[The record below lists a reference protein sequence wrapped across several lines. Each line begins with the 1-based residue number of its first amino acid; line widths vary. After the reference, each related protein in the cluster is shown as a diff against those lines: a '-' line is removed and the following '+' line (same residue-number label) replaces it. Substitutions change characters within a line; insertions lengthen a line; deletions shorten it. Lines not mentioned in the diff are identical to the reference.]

1 METDSKKRVFVSSQG
16 MIVMCKSEIAFQ
28 PTRRQI
34 LAAIVSAG
42 LIASSR
48 PAIASQTDGY
58 KTKTFRARALIKLNG
73 EVHLKSQLSE
83 STDAKGRTAIARRAP
98 FQSTITLDY
107 EENSQFDNGL
117 IDCTSLINVVEASS
131 DIQVDR
137 HLTKTKLR
145 EECNE
150 IVRFSRTSKRMLT
163 SGLNAPMFTAEVNL
177 IELPIN
183 STFLDEI
190 VTKKQV
196 KVTEKWTLSDDLTTR
211 LLSLDTVRD
220 GELIAC
226 LVEADNEVAQIEVKG
241 KVNGVVSGIR
251 TTIEVDGKAQLD
263 RKAGEI
269 TWFAANVEEEREI
282 SERAPGYKVLAQVQI
297 RKKQIDALSSGE
309 SLETI
314 ANRIPSIESASIR
327 QFHSDLGH
335 FRFIADSKWVTFR
348 DNGEEAIYR
357 FIVDN
362 ARIAQCIVTNMV
374 DFEPGRQLSMDGFVA
389 DVKTS
394 LAGSS
399 AQIRESSEKIT
410 GSKMRAIR
418 VESHG
423 RVKDV
428 DVLWIHYHISN
439 DDGRRAVLAF
449 MLNADD
455 AEAFG
460 AEDSQIVNAF
470 ELINW
475 PKKLDSQAVEQE
487 LAKSEKDKAAETK
500 ADATTSSVLIIS
512 R

>member
-1 METDSKKRVFVSSQG
+1 
-16 MIVMCKSEIAFQ
+16 MCKSKIALQ
-28 PTRRQI
+28 PNRRQV
-34 LAAIVSAG
+34 LAALVAVGLVS
-42 LIASSR
+42 
-48 PAIASQTDGY
+48 PAQILRASQAEGY
-58 KTKTFRARALIKLNG
+58 KTRTFRAKSVVKLNG

-83 STDAKGRTAIARRAP
+83 ATDAKGRTTIARKAP
-98 FQSTITLDY
+98 FQSTVTLDF
-107 EENSQFDNGL
+107 EENSQYDDGL
-117 IDCTSLINVVEASS
+117 IDCTSLLSVIEASS
-131 DIQVDR
+131 EIQVDR

-145 EECNE
+145 DECNE
-150 IVRFSRTSKRMLT
+150 VVRFSRTTKRMMT
-163 SGLNAPMFTAEVNL
+163 TGLNAPMFAAEVNL
-177 IELPIN
+177 IEQPIN
-183 STFLDEI
+183 ATFLDEI
-190 VTKKQV
+190 ITKKQV
-196 KVTEKWTLSDDLTTR
+196 KITEKWTLSDALTTR
-211 LLSLDTVRD
+211 LLSLDTVQE
-220 GELIAC
+220 GELVAC
-226 LVEADNEVAQIEVKG
+226 LVDANNEVAKIDLQGRIAGMVA
-241 KVNGVVSGIR
+241 GIR
-251 TTIEVDGKAQLD
+251 TTIDVDGKAQLD
-263 RKAGEI
+263 RQTGEI

-297 RKKQIDALSSGE
+297 RKKQIDALTSGE
-309 SLETI
+309 NLETVSS
-314 ANRIPSIESASIR
+314 RLPSIESASIR
-327 QFHSDLGH
+327 QFQSDLGH

-374 DFEPGRQLSMDGFVA
+374 DFEAGRQLSMDGFVA

-394 LAGSS
+394 LAGSA
-399 AQIRESSEKIT
+399 AQVRESSEKVT
-410 GSKMRAIR
+410 SSKMRAIR

-428 DVLWIHYHISN
+428 DVIWIHYHISN

-487 LAKSEKDKAAETK
+487 IAKAEKEKANASK
-500 ADATTSSVLIIS
+500 ADANTSSVPKIS

>member
-1 METDSKKRVFVSSQG
+1 MSHSDS
-16 MIVMCKSEIAFQ
+16 AFQ
-28 PTRRQI
+28 PTRRQL
-34 LAAIVSAG
+34 LAAILSIG
-42 LIASSR
+42 LIGHGKASGATE
-48 PAIASQTDGY
+48 PNGY
-58 KTKTFRARALIKLNG
+58 QTKTFRAKAVVKLNG
-73 EVHLKSQLSE
+73 EVHLKSQISE
-83 STDAKGRTAIARRAP
+83 ATDPKGRTVIARKAP
-98 FQSTITLDY
+98 FQSNVVLDF
-107 EENSQFDNGL
+107 EENAQYDAGL
-117 IDCTSLINVVEASS
+117 IDCTSLLNVIEASS

-145 EECNE
+145 EDCTEV
-150 IVRFSRTSKRMLT
+150 IRFSRTSKRMLT
-163 SGLNAPMFTAEVNL
+163 SGLNLPMYTAEVNL
-177 IELPIN
+177 IELPVN
-183 STFLDEI
+183 CTFLDEI
-190 VTKKQV
+190 ITKKQV
-196 KVTEKWTLSDDLTTR
+196 KITDKWTLSEALSTR
-211 LLSLDTVRD
+211 LLGLDAIRE
-220 GELIAC
+220 GELVAC
-226 LVEADNEVAQIEVKG
+226 LVEADSDLAQIELRGKVKG
-241 KVNGVVSGIR
+241 LVAGIR

-263 RKAGEI
+263 RKAGAI

-297 RKKQIDALSSGE
+297 RKQQIDALASGE

-314 ANRIPSIESASIR
+314 VGRIPSVESASIR
-327 QFHSDLGH
+327 QFQSDLGH

-362 ARIAQCIVTNMV
+362 ARIAQCIVTNLV

-394 LAGSS
+394 LSGSS
-399 AQIRESSEKIT
+399 AQVRESSEKVT
-410 GSKMRAIR
+410 SSEMRAIR
-418 VESHG
+418 VESFG

-475 PKKLDSQAVEQE
+475 PKKLDSKTLEQE
-487 LAKSEKDKAAETK
+487 LAKSEQEKTAEAK
-500 ADATTSSVLIIS
+500 ADATTSSIPKIS

>member
-1 METDSKKRVFVSSQG
+1 

-28 PTRRQI
+28 PTRRQV
-34 LAAIVSAG
+34 LAALVSAG
-42 LIASSR
+42 LILNSR
-48 PAIASQTDGY
+48 PAIASQSDGY
-58 KTKTFRARALIKLNG
+58 KTKTFRAKAVVKLNG
-73 EVHLKSQLSE
+73 EVHLKSQVTE
-83 STDAKGRTAIARRAP
+83 ATEANGRTAIARKAP
-98 FQSTITLDY
+98 FQSTVTLDY
-107 EENSQFDNGL
+107 EENSQYDNGL
-117 IDCTSLINVVEASS
+117 IDCTSLINVIEANS

-150 IVRFSRTSKRMLT
+150 IIRFSRTSKRMLT
-163 SGLNAPMFTAEVNL
+163 SGLNAPMFAAEVNL

-196 KVTEKWTLSDDLTTR
+196 KITEKWTLADDLTSR
-211 LLSLDTVRD
+211 LLSLDTIRE
-220 GELIAC
+220 GELVAC
-226 LVEADNEVAQIEVKG
+226 LVEADSDVAQIEVKG
-241 KVNGVVSGIR
+241 KVKGIVAGIR
-251 TTIEVDGKAQLD
+251 TTIDVDAKAQLD

-309 SLETI
+309 SLETNT
-314 ANRIPSIESASIR
+314 NRIPSIEAASIR

-374 DFEPGRQLSMDGFVA
+374 DFDPGRQLSMEGFVE

-394 LAGSS
+394 LAGAS
-399 AQIRESSEKIT
+399 AQILESSEKIT

-423 RVKDV
+423 RIKDV

-455 AEAFG
+455 AEVFG

-475 PKKLDSQAVEQE
+475 PKKLDSKTVEQE
-487 LAKSEKDKAAETK
+487 LAKSKKDEAAGSK
-500 ADATTSSVLIIS
+500 ADANTSSIPKIS

>member
-1 METDSKKRVFVSSQG
+1 
-16 MIVMCKSEIAFQ
+16 MCKTEIAFQ

-34 LAAIVSAG
+34 LAAVVSAG

-48 PAIASQTDGY
+48 PVIASQTDGY
-58 KTKTFRARALIKLNG
+58 KTKTFRARAIIKLNG
-73 EVHLKSQLSE
+73 EVHLKSQISE
-83 STDAKGRTAIARRAP
+83 AVDAKGRTTIARKAP
-98 FQSTITLDY
+98 FQSTVTLDF
-107 EENSQFDNGL
+107 EENSQFDNGF
-117 IDCTSLINVVEASS
+117 IDCTSLLNVVEASS

-137 HLTKTKLR
+137 HLTKTTLR
-145 EECNE
+145 EECQE
-150 IVRFSRTSKRMLT
+150 VVRFSRTSKRLLT
-163 SGLNAPMFTAEVNL
+163 TGLNAPMFTAEVNL

-183 STFLDEI
+183 CTFLDEI

-196 KVTEKWTLSDDLTTR
+196 KVTEKWSLSDALTSR
-211 LLSLDTVRD
+211 LLSLDAIRD
-220 GELIAC
+220 GELVAC
-226 LVEADNEVAQIEVKG
+226 LVDADSDVAQIELTG
-241 KVNGVVSGIR
+241 KINGVVAGIR

-269 TWFAANVEEEREI
+269 IWFAANVEEEREI

-297 RKKQIDALSSGE
+297 RKKQIDALTSGE
-309 SLETI
+309 SLETVS
-314 ANRIPSIESASIR
+314 NRLPSIDSASIR
-327 QFHSDLGH
+327 QFQSDLGH

-394 LAGSS
+394 LSGSS
-399 AQIRESSEKIT
+399 AIVRESSEKVT
-410 GSKMRAIR
+410 SAKMRAVR

-428 DVLWIHYHISN
+428 DVIWIHYHISN
-439 DDGRRAVLAF
+439 DEGRRAVLAF

-455 AEAFG
+455 AEVFG

-487 LAKSEKDKAAETK
+487 LAKSEKEKATETK
-500 ADATTSSVLIIS
+500 ADATTSSVPKIS